1 MIRPLDPVTDLDA
14 VIAAYSEAA
23 DYWTMAE
30 GTAPDATSAA
40 TFFTDCPPGGD
51 PARSHRL
58 GLFVGNRLSGLAEL
72 SFGFPTA
79 KDAYLGQMILA
90 PRIRGSGHGRT
101 LLAEVERRARAEGAR
116 DLYLAVLDVNARGR
130 AFWEREGFRATGVSL
145 FDEDTGHL
153 IHRMVKPLTL

>member
-23 DYWTMAE
+23 DYWIMAE

-90 PRIRGSGHGRT
+90 PRIRGSGHGRI

-116 DLYLAVLDVNARGR
+116 NLYLAVLEVNARGR
-130 AFWEREGFRATGVSL
+130 AFWEREGFRLALANRPVTLGAK
-145 FDEDTGHL
+145 TQ
-153 IHRMVKPLTL
+153 IAHRMVKPL